1 MNIRINRYAIVA
13 SLVLGFA
20 ALAAGPSYAQ
30 TAAQGS
36 GATRAQVKMD
46 RDTFLAMA
54 RWDEVGSRWV
64 LRDDIPMPAG
74 VASRAEVA
82 AMRDKFLSMNT
93 WNETA
98 SQYVPVTGA
107 PRDMSKLTRAQVK
120 AETTRFLKPHRFDE
134 SNSEWVA
141 KGR

>member
-1 MNIRINRYAIVA
+1 MSIRINRYAVVA

-20 ALAAGPSYAQ
+20 ALATGPSYAQ

-64 LRDDIPMPAG
+64 LRDDMPMPAG

-82 AMRDKFLSMNT
+82 AMRDKFL
-93 WNETA
+93 
-98 SQYVPVTGA
+98 PV
-107 PRDMSKLTRAQVK
+107 R
-120 AETTRFLKPHRFDE
+120 
-134 SNSEWVA
+134 
-141 KGR
+141 